1 MKKIK
6 ITINGMHCSSC
17 AANTEKSIKK
27 IPGVKEANVSLMTKK
42 GILECESDVKD
53 EELKK
58 AVERAGYKI
67 VNIERE
73 WNINAKIINSCSLSL
88 TKITEKVEKFN

>member
-17 AANTEKSIKK
+17 ASNTEKSLKK
-27 IPGVKEANVSLMTKK
+27 ISGVKNANVSLMLKK
-42 GILECESDVKD
+42 GFVECEEDIKD

-73 WNINAKIINSCSLSL
+73 
-88 TKITEKVEKFN
+88 